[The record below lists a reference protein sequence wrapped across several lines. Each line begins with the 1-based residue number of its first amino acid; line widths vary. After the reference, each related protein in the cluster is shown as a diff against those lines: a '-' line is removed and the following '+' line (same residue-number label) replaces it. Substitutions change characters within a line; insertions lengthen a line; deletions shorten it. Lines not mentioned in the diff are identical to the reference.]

1 MQSHFTSL
9 EHRERD
15 NQAVK
20 NFEEFDSEESKEP
33 IPVNAMMFDIEQ
45 LNILEKS
52 ELIHLL
58 MGCENSP
65 YFGYRYEQIDVNFS
79 QS

>member
-15 NQAVK
+15 NKAVEI
-20 NFEEFDSEESKEP
+20 FEEFDSEESKEP
-33 IPVNAMMFDIEQ
+33 IPANAMMFDIEQ

-58 MGCENSP
+58 IGCENSP
-65 YFGYRYEQIDVNFS
+65 YFGYCYEQIDVNFS